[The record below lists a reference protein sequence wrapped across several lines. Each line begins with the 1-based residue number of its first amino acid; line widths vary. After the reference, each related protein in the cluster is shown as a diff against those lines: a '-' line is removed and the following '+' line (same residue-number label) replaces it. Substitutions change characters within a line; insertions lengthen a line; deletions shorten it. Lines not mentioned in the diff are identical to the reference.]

1 LRIIY
6 RLFFKEKKKLSKYR
20 RFNHMFFQNT
30 LGEREREVWLEL
42 AISAMFSS
50 LEIKGNEYWTS
61 LLEGWTLQG
70 QGQYHVID
78 H

>member
-1 LRIIY
+1 
-6 RLFFKEKKKLSKYR
+6 
-20 RFNHMFFQNT
+20 MFFQNT

-70 QGQYHVID
+70 QGQGSTT
-78 H
+78 